1 MYLLVSIIFAYIDC
15 LALWFIQDRLDL
27 IAEKNKLVQQSIDL
41 LAQLKSQ
48 EKDATTILLERCA
61 IAGINERNTKIA
73 VMYYIE
79 RKTPKQIWKWLCEN
93 NENMEIDSVYI
104 LLNRINKKI
113 NKNDKDL
120 LR

>member
-1 MYLLVSIIFAYIDC
+1 
-15 LALWFIQDRLDL
+15 
-27 IAEKNKLVQQSIDL
+27 
-41 LAQLKSQ
+41 
-48 EKDATTILLERCA
+48 
-61 IAGINERNTKIA
+61 
-73 VMYYIE
+73 MYYIE